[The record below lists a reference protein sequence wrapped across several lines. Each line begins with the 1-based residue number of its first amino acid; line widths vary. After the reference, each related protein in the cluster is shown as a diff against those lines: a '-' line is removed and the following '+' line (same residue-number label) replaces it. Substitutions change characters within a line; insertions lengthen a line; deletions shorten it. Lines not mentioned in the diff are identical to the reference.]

1 MKIKPITTM
10 KQNAIVASEKPSH
23 PESCVLG
30 SLKHV
35 PALEKESS
43 SKTEIETAAT
53 PVEVLDSRPINK
65 RILVTCLTS
74 LDICFSPPWRW
85 H

>member
-53 PVEVLDSRPINK
+53 PVR
-65 RILVTCLTS
+65 CLTQGPS
-74 LDICFSPPWRW
+74 TKGSWSPA
-85 H
+85 

>member
-1 MKIKPITTM
+1 MTTM
-10 KQNAIVASEKPSH
+10 KQNAIVASEKPSP

-53 PVEVLDSRPINK
+53 PVEVLDSRPIK
-65 RILVTCLTS
+65 S
-74 LDICFSPPWRW
+74 
-85 H
+85 